1 MTKDGLKEQLQ
12 KDLKTSQGA
21 LREIIEHNRVINK
34 NLVDQ
39 MEELDFS
46 LLEEYGMIT
55 KGILDSV
62 KLLNE
67 INSITPKTIKDIDSV
82 QEAKKGIN
90 LGDLID
96 EDE

>member
-1 MTKDGLKEQLQ
+1 MKEELKDQLQ

-21 LREIIEHNRVINK
+21 LREIIAHNRVINHQ
-34 NLVDQ
+34 LVQ
-39 MEELDFS
+39 NMEDGDFS
-46 LLEEYGMIT
+46 LLEEYGLVT

-67 INSITPKTIKDIDSV
+67 VNAITPKTIKDIDSV
-82 QEAKKGIN
+82 REEKQSIN

-96 EDE
+96 QED